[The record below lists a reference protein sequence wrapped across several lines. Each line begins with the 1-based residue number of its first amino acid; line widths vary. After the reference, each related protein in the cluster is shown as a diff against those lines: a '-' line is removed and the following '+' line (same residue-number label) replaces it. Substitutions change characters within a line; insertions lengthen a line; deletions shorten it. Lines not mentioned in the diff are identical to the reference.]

1 MDSMMEQPADEHRE
15 NYRRV
20 KAMPFVIGKA

>member
-1 MDSMMEQPADEHRE
+1 MMEQPAEEHRE
-15 NYRRV
+15 NYRGV